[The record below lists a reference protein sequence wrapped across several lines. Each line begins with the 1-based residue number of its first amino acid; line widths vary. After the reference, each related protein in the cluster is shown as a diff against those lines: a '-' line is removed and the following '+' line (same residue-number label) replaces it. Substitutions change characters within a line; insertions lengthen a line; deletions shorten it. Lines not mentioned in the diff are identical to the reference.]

1 MTATKNIININIF
14 GATAHA
20 ILCNF
25 HAASEQ
31 RGALPSPIPGF
42 ELVTTQKTNPGCQ
55 RKQLQT
61 DMKIMVRRGISRAV
75 VTM

>member
-14 GATAHA
+14 GAAAHA

-31 RGALPSPIPGF
+31 REEAEPNTVPKRNPPEKNNIKKKNREKPTGAVSA
-42 ELVTTQKTNPGCQ
+42 NSC
-55 RKQLQT
+55 KQT
-61 DMKIMVRRGISRAV
+61 
-75 VTM
+75 